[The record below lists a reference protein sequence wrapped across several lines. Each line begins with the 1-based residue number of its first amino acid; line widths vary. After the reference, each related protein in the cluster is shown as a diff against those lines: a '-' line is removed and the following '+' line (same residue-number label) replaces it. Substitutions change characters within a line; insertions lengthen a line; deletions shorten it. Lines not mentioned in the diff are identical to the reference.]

1 MMQGFY
7 SSEAFK
13 SSLDDTWTTP
23 RAFFDELND
32 EFQFKLDAAALKSSA
47 LCDFWYGP
55 DHENP
60 ELQDAFQRNW
70 QDDAQG
76 NIWLNPPYGR
86 TIKLWMQK
94 AKFEATRGGG
104 QLCAQFLVEQTL
116 LGGMKLAYNMKCDL
130 SEED

>member
-23 RAFFDELND
+23 RAFFDALND
-32 EFQFKLDAAALKSSA
+32 EFEFKLDAAALKSSA
-47 LCDFWYGP
+47 LCDLWYGP
-55 DHENP
+55 DNENT

-70 QDDAQG
+70 QEDAQG

-86 TIKLWMQK
+86 TIKTWMQK
-94 AKFEATRGGG
+94 ANFEANRGGG
-104 QLCAQFLVEQTL
+104 KLCAQFLVEQTL
-116 LGGMKLAYNMKCDL
+116 LGGMKVAYNMKFDL